1 MNKFLDSSTRA
12 ALVDQLAAI
21 EHERWAHWQ
30 RYMHGKASRR
40 DDGALVIPAE
50 LVARWE
56 KQIETPYANLSTDE
70 QESDKKQ
77 VERYLPIIEE
87 ALDRGKRC
95 NDGQKS

>member
-1 MNKFLDSSTRA
+1 MTKFFDSSTRA
-12 ALVDQLAAI
+12 ALVNKLAAI

-30 RYMHGKASRR
+30 RYMHGKASRQ

-56 KQIETPYANLSTDE
+56 KQIETPYANLSAAD
-70 QESDKKQ
+70 QESDKEQ

-87 ALDRGKRC
+87 ALDQGETR
-95 NDGQKS
+95 NDG

>member
-1 MNKFLDSSTRA
+1 MAKLLNSNTRA

-30 RYMHGKASRR
+30 RYMHGKASRQ
-40 DDGALVIPAE
+40 DDGTLIIPAD

-56 KQIETPYANLSTDE
+56 KQIDTPYASLSADE
-70 QESDKKQ
+70 QESDKEQ

-87 ALDRGKRC
+87 AFLQ
-95 NDGQKS
+95 DGARDGD

>member
-1 MNKFLDSSTRA
+1 MAKIPDSNARA

-30 RYMHGKASRR
+30 RYMHGQASRR
-40 DDGALVIPAE
+40 DDGTLILPAD

-56 KQIETPYANLSTDE
+56 KQIDTRYADLSADE
-70 QESDKKQ
+70 QESDKEQ

-87 ALDRGKRC
+87 AFLQGEAR
-95 NDGQKS
+95 DGD